1 MTPVVA
7 AVGTTH
13 PFAAAGLLLDLVAI
27 RALGARPLAIV
38 AGVSAQNAAR
48 VLARSA
54 IDAATIA
61 AQFRAIAKSG
71 VGAFCIGA
79 LPSPQAVITVAEQLR
94 DFEDIPVVCDP
105 VIAASGGDRLVDDPT
120 LAAMRA
126 HLFPRCTLLTPNLPE
141 AELLTGAP
149 VDGPAAMHAVLPALL
164 GTGARAVLLKGGH
177 LAGDP
182 TDLFADGTHTVELAA
197 PRLPEELRGTGS
209 LLAATIATRVA
220 FGDAL
225 LDAVVFARTYVRERI
240 AGGTAFAGMRLA
252 Y

>member
-1 MTPVVA
+1 
-7 AVGTTH
+7 
-13 PFAAAGLLLDLVAI
+13 
-27 RALGARPLAIV
+27 
-38 AGVSAQNAAR
+38 

-54 IDAATIA
+54 IDAGTIA

-79 LPSPQAVITVAEQLR
+79 LPSPQAVIAVAEQLR
-94 DFEDIPVVCDP
+94 DFEGVPVICDP
-105 VIAASGGDRLVDDPT
+105 VIAASGGDRLVDDRT

-141 AELLTGAP
+141 AALLTGER
-149 VDGPAAMHAVLPALL
+149 VDGPAAMHEALPALL
-164 GTGARAVLLKGGH
+164 ALGAGAILLKGGH

-182 TDLFADGTHTVELAA
+182 TDLFADGTQTVELGA

-209 LLAATIATRVA
+209 LLAATIATRCA
-220 FGDAL
+220 FGDLL
-225 LDAVVFARTYVRERI
+225 LDAIVFARGYVRERI
-240 AGGTAFAGMRLA
+240 AGGVEFAGMRLA